1 MTDLD
6 VGVVA
11 HGVVLA
17 LHPAVHAEGRGC
29 AVRHHGVHVVG
40 LGQA

>member
-11 HGVVLA
+11 HGEGPA
-17 LHPAVHAEGRGC
+17 LHPAVHAKGC
-29 AVRHHGVHVVG
+29 GGAVRDHGVHVVG
-40 LGQA
+40 LG